1 MNNSS
6 TTLFP
11 PSPVTVPLLLLAV
24 FGLLFGRGAT
34 VPDGNEAGRQQSAG
48 ERHELSPETQTLSG
62 LYAIPSSRW
71 DDPFQGLT
79 DARNYFERTDSKKVS
94 QNTSKNDRHYDYCH
108 VFAETLKGEP
118 DSPPSLMVLPIL
130 IESGDDR
137 LRDRLNARHVVESGL
152 ASCGFTMQFTD
163 TMSYALCP
171 GICISRPNNGK
182 ATHDWIV
189 PLKLYKSEKDK
200 YVLAMWIDQRHLG
213 EAPLNVIDQI
223 LAGLFECDRGASSTD
238 TPSTPNNIHQLA
250 AVDQLRCEL
259 SLDRTTELFMLE
271 LIKACRPGSARCDS
285 QIAGQS
291 TPGGAGASSHHRVLK
306 DGAHLAILGPTNS
319 DVLRTILREAQ
330 TSGDPSEP
338 ICGVDWKHGAAIYS
352 YAATVSAQEMGESNQ
367 RTIASRDE
375 SETAEASGQGLR
387 LRHFIGTNEQLIERL
402 SGELLRRGLIS
413 VDASLQREVVLFYE
427 QDRLF
432 TQSLRDLL
440 VEKLGFANRDRVTL
454 VPFLPDLSRRPNGD
468 AANEGGRDV
477 TDYFARTIREIANG
491 KHASDFQPNRVGVV
505 GVLATNP
512 RDAAV
517 ILKSVRPLFP
527 NAQWFL
533 FDRDVE
539 LENTAGNWNTRNVLL
554 ASHYALRVDSD
565 LVPSAPSFRN
575 SYQTSQFVAL
585 SIALMSFQENRQNDD
600 TYISPGTRQDLFDLW
615 GRFPP
620 PADTQRSSLQP
631 VTIELGLRGDDIYSQ
646 PTSGNDDRVRQPGP
660 GWERT
665 TLKRVIA
672 LLAALLPVGFFAIV
686 LAQAYSGD
694 IRQGLESLIASIRG
708 TVRPKPELNDQ
719 ASAAVGETNRRL
731 GILTIASV
739 MLLLILILFVI
750 YEDGRF
756 GGERFSVASGTS
768 IWPSVF
774 LFYVIV
780 VLAVPSAIEGLVL
793 GARVKRLA
801 GRQPDLD
808 KLGQFESDED
818 DWKRSVS
825 VTLLLLAVLL
835 IFGWWGGDYGWVPAR
850 SLLGRWVGWSM
861 QFLACIAVFL
871 SVGVTATLAL
881 ATRNL
886 IRRRADT
893 LLRDLK
899 LRATGTP
906 RVPASE
912 TISLA
917 TQYVHWVEEITERL
931 SRRFLLPSI
940 CILLLMVARLPVWD
954 GWPVN
959 HLLAAAVGTPV
970 LLALICGFAVRSEAR
985 TIRGELIQATD
996 AQIASLGRSATESAD
1011 DDRSVDGQSVRG
1023 EKPETPVA
1031 DIEKSLRWFRDV
1043 LARADRGAFG
1053 SPLRDPLLGSFVF
1066 LVTAIITESGNSWI
1080 LPFVQVIH

>member
-34 VPDGNEAGRQQSAG
+34 ERYGDEADRRQSAG
-48 ERHELSPETQTLSG
+48 ERRKLSPETQTLSG

-79 DARNYFERTDSKKVS
+79 DARNYFDRICSENGS
-94 QNTSKNDRHYDYCH
+94 QATSKNDRDYRC
-108 VFAETLKGEP
+108 VLAETLNGEP

-130 IESGDDR
+130 VESGDNR

-163 TMSYALCP
+163 TMSYALCTRL
-171 GICISRPNNGK
+171 CISRPNNGK
-182 ATHDWIV
+182 ITHDWIV

-200 YVLAMWIDQRHLG
+200 YVLALWIDQRHLG

-223 LAGLFECDRGASSTD
+223 LKDLFACNSATSDTD
-238 TPSTPNNIHQLA
+238 TPFTAYESA
-250 AVDQLRCEL
+250 AVEPLGCDR
-259 SLDRTTELFMLE
+259 SLDRVAERLVLE
-271 LIKACRPGSARCDS
+271 LKKAFDDESDRDDSPSAGEAGHGGKNEPTQHRCLQCR
-285 QIAGQS
+285 
-291 TPGGAGASSHHRVLK
+291 
-306 DGAHLAILGPTNS
+306 AHLAILGPTNS

-330 TSGDPSEP
+330 TSDDTSDPL
-338 ICGVDWKHGAAIYS
+338 CGLDWKHGAAIYS

-367 RTIASRDE
+367 RTIASRDK
-375 SETAEASGQGLR
+375 SETAEAPGQGLR
-387 LRHFIGTNEQLIERL
+387 LRHFIGTNEQLIDSL
-402 SGELLRRGLIS
+402 SGELLRRGLVS

-440 VEKLGFANRDRVTL
+440 VDKLGFANRDRVTL

-491 KHASDFQPNRVGVV
+491 KHASEFQPNRVGVV

-539 LENTAGNWNTRNVLL
+539 LEDTAGNWNTRNVLL

-575 SYQTSQFVAL
+575 SYQVSQFVAL
-585 SIALMSFQENRQNDD
+585 SIALKSFQENRQNDD
-600 TYISPGTRQDLFDLW
+600 TYIYPGTRQDLFDLW

-708 TVRPKPELNDQ
+708 TVRPRPELSDQ

-731 GILTIASV
+731 GILTIGSV
-739 MLLLILILFVI
+739 MLLLILTLFVI

-756 GGERFSVASGTS
+756 GGERFAVASGTS

-780 VLAVPSAIEGLVL
+780 VLAVPSAVEGLVL

-825 VTLLLLAVLL
+825 ITLLLLAVLL

-996 AQIASLGRSATESAD
+996 AQIASLEQSAAESAD

-1023 EKPETPVA
+1023 ERPETPAA

-1043 LARADRGAFG
+1043 LGRADRGAFG

-1066 LVTAIITESGNSWI
+1066 VLTAIITESGNTWL
-1080 LPFVQVIH
+1080 LPFIQVAQ